1 MTNSFW
7 FNNPSIL
14 LDNAHFTEIIPKEG
28 NLALKLNA
36 ITRLIILITIV
47 SFGFTR
53 SLRVLISAGITLCS
67 IEIIYKIKR
76 KSKIKSDLNKKVL
89 KEGFINSK
97 SSPPIVNNNNTGKFV
112 TPTTQN
118 PLMNVLL
125 TDITDNPTRN
135 AAAPSFNPEIEKNI
149 NKNVKKNSEDKR
161 LFLDLGDNINFESSM
176 QRFYTTA
183 NTRVCNDQT
192 AFAKYCYGDMPSC
205 KEGDGLQCTKNNGRW
220 INY

>member
-1 MTNSFW
+1 MTDSFW

-14 LDNAHFTEIIPKEG
+14 LDKDHFMDVIPNG
-28 NLALKLNA
+28 NKLALKLNA

-53 SLRVLISAGITLCS
+53 SLRVLISAGITLCA
-67 IEIIYKIKR
+67 IVIIYKIKM
-76 KSKIKSDLNKKVL
+76 KKKLKDDLNKNVL
-89 KEGFINSK
+89 KEGFANSK
-97 SSPPIVNNNNTGKFV
+97 LSKTPVNNESSNDFV

-125 TDITDNPTRN
+125 TDIADNPTRS
-135 AAAPSFNPEIEKNI
+135 AAAPSFNPKIEEKI
-149 NKNVKKNSEDKR
+149 NKSVKNKSEDSR

-183 NTRVCNDQT
+183 NTRVGNDQT
-192 AFAKYCYGDMPSC
+192 AFAKYCYGEMPSC
-205 KEGDGLQCTKNNGRW
+205 KEGDELQCTKNNARW